1 MQSKRQKVGLE
12 NYIQKME
19 QDGDKY
25 FLHNGKFEG
34 YVRRRILY
42 TDAYLKPSRTSTQK

>member
-1 MQSKRQKVGLE
+1 MVTASVIKELSKHSMQSKRQKVGLE

-34 YVRRRILY
+34 YV
-42 TDAYLKPSRTSTQK
+42 